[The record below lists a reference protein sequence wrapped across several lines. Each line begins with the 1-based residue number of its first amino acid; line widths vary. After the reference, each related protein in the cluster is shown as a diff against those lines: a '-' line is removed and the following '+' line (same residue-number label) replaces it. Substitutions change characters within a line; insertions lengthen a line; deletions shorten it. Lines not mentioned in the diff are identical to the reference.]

1 MEDQE
6 KSYEVNDKRRV
17 SAEDAVSEEAV
28 EQEEQITEE
37 TQQAEQADGGF
48 PMPDIDVYMILGFT
62 IRSLEEKAWETMGIR
77 LAPGAKEL
85 KKDLVQAKLAVDTIT
100 FLVDKL
106 NSQMDEDEKK
116 AAKAMVSNLQINFV
130 RHSS

>member
-17 SAEDAVSEEAV
+17 SAEDTASEEAV
-28 EQEEQITEE
+28 EQEEPVAEE
-37 TQQAEQADGGF
+37 TAQADGGF